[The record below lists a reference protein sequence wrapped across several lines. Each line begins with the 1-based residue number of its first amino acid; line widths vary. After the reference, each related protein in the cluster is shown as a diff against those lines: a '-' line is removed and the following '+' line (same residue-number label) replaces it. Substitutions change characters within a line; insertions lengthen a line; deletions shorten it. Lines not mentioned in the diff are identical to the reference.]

1 VAGYTKQTLLN
12 AKRLRRALTEAEKL
26 LWSALRSGQIE
37 GAKFRRQ
44 QPIGP
49 YIGDFVCQA
58 NRLIVEADGS
68 QHLESEHDLARDAC
82 LKSVG
87 YTVLRFWNSDIH
99 GNLEGV
105 LEAIRLALIPPHP
118 PIAAQ
123 WAPPSP
129 SRGEVCN
136 GANID

>member
-1 VAGYTKQTLLN
+1 MAGYTKQTLTN
-12 AKRLRRALTEAEKL
+12 AKRLRREMTEAEKL
-26 LWSALRSGQIE
+26 LWSALRGGQIE

-58 NRLIVEADGS
+58 HRLIVEADGS
-68 QHLESEHDLARDAC
+68 QHVDSNSDKSRDAY
-82 LKSVG
+82 LKNVG

-99 GNLEGV
+99 SNLEGV
-105 LEAIRLALIPPHP
+105 LEAIRQTLLPPHP
-118 PIAAQ
+118 PIASQ

-129 SRGEVCN
+129 R
-136 GANID
+136 